1 MPSVCAS
8 ICPHVRWALGRRTDF
23 SWLGGWDLWL
33 PGQLEMVPGA
43 RAATLQPGLGAL
55 GAGGGGMAPD
65 QPLLPL
71 WLLLLEGRLG
81 ARPPSGTPP
90 QPLQRPLPG
99 WLQHPPPPP
108 EAFTV
113 GTQPF
118 WKVAKRPVAQLCRR
132 APEASS
138 WVAESP
144 LPAPLGPPLPS
155 PLPCTP
161 PSLPCWARSPSNLL
175 SVSWRTAR
183 SLWPTDRGGFVS
195 RTGGRGAGKAVGWS
209 EGGPRPSLGSKG
221 LPSLCRRGPWAG

>member
-1 MPSVCAS
+1 
-8 ICPHVRWALGRRTDF
+8 
-23 SWLGGWDLWL
+23 
-33 PGQLEMVPGA
+33 
-43 RAATLQPGLGAL
+43 
-55 GAGGGGMAPD
+55 MAPD

-71 WLLLLEGRLG
+71 WLHFLLEGRLG

-90 QPLQRPLPG
+90 QPLQRP
-99 WLQHPPPPP
+99 PPPP

-113 GTQPF
+113 GTLPF
-118 WKVAKRPVAQLCRR
+118 WKVAKRPLAQLCRR

-195 RTGGRGAGKAVGWS
+195 RTWGRGAGKAVGWGRA
-209 EGGPRPSLGSKG
+209 GGVVGGRATSFSGGQGTSQPLSPRPLGGLTGARLFLPSANALPAPSGGAPSRSLSVFHLPLCFWRLPRAGLALGSPELK
-221 LPSLCRRGPWAG
+221 LREAVEA